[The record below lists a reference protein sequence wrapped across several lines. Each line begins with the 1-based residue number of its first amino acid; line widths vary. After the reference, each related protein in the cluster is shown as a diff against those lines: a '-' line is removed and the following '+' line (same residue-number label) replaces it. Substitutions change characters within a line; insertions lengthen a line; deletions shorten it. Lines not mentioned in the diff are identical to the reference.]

1 MFSYSYIFSIFVS
14 MEKITKIIEEPYPIY
29 LGEINT
35 DDFERFQQ
43 IIKSFSQVIIFT
55 DENTSRYCLPKLLNI
70 SSFKTARII
79 ELQSGENSKNIQKA
93 IEIWEMFTDLN
104 LDRNS
109 LIVNLGGG
117 VITDFGGFVASLFKR
132 GLHYINIP
140 TTLLAMVDASI
151 GGKTGVNF
159 MSYKNQL
166 GVFADPEVIFIDPA
180 FLKTLPKRELAT
192 GYAEIIKHALIM
204 DIVLWELINK
214 TLPEHIHDNIEII
227 KRAVFIK
234 SNIVIADPFEKDIR
248 KILNF
253 GHTIAH
259 AVESYSLANDKNPI
273 LHGEAVAL
281 GIICETWLS
290 VKKNGFNENQ
300 AIAIYKYISALFPHY
315 HIDTATIPILLDI
328 IKQDK
333 KNKNGRLNFTLLTE
347 IGKSVI
353 DNDCEERLISE
364 SIQFYSKLR

>member
-1 MFSYSYIFSIFVS
+1 MI
-14 MEKITKIIEEPYPIY
+14 KIIEEPYPIY
-29 LGEINT
+29 LGEINV

-43 IIKSFSQVIIFT
+43 IIKAFSQVIILT
-55 DENTSRYCLPKLLNI
+55 DENTSRHCLPKLMKI
-70 SSFKTARII
+70 TAFRSAKVV
-79 ELQSGENSKNIQKA
+79 ELKSGENSKSIHKA
-93 IEIWEMFTDLN
+93 IEIWEMFTHLN

-117 VITDFGGFVASLFKR
+117 VITDFGGFIANLFKR

-140 TTLLAMVDASI
+140 TTLLSMVDAAI

-159 MSYKNQL
+159 KGFKNQL
-166 GVFADPEVIFIDPA
+166 GVFADPEVIFIDPS
-180 FLKTLPKRELAT
+180 FLESLPKRELIV

-204 DIVLWELINK
+204 DAALWELIIR
-214 TLPEHIHDNIEII
+214 TLPEKIIENTEII
-227 KRAVFIK
+227 KRAVFVK
-234 SNIVIADPFEKDIR
+234 SNIVNADPYEKDIR

-259 AVESYSLANDKNPI
+259 AIESYSLSNDKSPI
-273 LHGEAVAL
+273 LHGEAVAI
-281 GIICETWLS
+281 GIICETYIS
-290 VKKNGFNENQ
+290 VKMNGLNEIQ
-300 AIAIYKYISALFPHY
+300 ANSIYKYIRFLFIHY
-315 HIDTATIPILLDI
+315 PIDSQIIPYLLDI

-353 DNDCEERLISE
+353 DIDCDDKLITE
-364 SIQFYSKLR
+364 SIEFYSKFR